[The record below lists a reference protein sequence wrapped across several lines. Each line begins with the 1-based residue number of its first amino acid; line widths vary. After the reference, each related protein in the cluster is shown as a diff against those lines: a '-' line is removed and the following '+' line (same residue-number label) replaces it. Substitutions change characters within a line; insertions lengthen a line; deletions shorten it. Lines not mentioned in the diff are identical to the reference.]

1 MSQVTFSQLLDDVP
15 LYTPVEVSG
24 FLCADVVKRQEQK
37 RAIVSFSNSSI
48 TDKTTQISWKLK
60 PSLYCGSDGC
70 NNYTYFEMMGD
81 TESSLNLSSISIHR
95 ITFRCC
101 NCKQK
106 YYTFYL
112 EITPTVDGNATNS
125 TIFKIQK
132 VGQQPRHGKAIPKKA
147 SKLIGKERN
156 LFFKGSIS
164 ENQGM
169 GIGAFSYYRRVID
182 SQKDKIFDEIIK
194 VLNLN
199 TGNEDL
205 IQELTAAKAETQ
217 FTKAVDKIKTTLPD
231 GLKISGHDPLKLLY
245 QALSEGLHNHTDEEC
260 LENAHD
266 IKLVLFQFSERL
278 DSALKDDAEL
288 TSAINRLARKA
299 SNK

>member
-1 MSQVTFSQLLDDVP
+1 MSQVTFNQLLDDVP
-15 LYTPVEVSG
+15 LYTPVDVSG
-24 FLCADVVKRQEQK
+24 FLCDITVKRQEQNK
-37 RAIVSFSNSSI
+37 GLAALEQRKIVE
-48 TDKTTQISWKLK
+48 KTTQLSGKLQ

-70 NNYTYFEMMGD
+70 NNYTYFEMLSTTQQHLD
-81 TESSLNLSSISIHR
+81 LNCPSINR
-95 ITFRCC
+95 VAFRCC

-106 YYTFYL
+106 SYEFYL
-112 EITPTVDGNATNS
+112 EITPTVNGNANND
-125 TIFKIQK
+125 TIFRIQK

-194 VLNLN
+194 VLNLT
-199 TGNEDL
+199 TGNETL
-205 IQELTAAKAETQ
+205 IQELTDAKAETQ
-217 FTKAVDKIKTTLPD
+217 FTKAVDKIKTALPD
-231 GLKISGHDPLKLLY
+231 GLKISGYDPLKLLY

-288 TSAINRLARKA
+288 TSAINRLARKGR
-299 SNK
+299 

>member
-1 MSQVTFSQLLDDVP
+1 MSQVTFNQLLDDVP

-70 NNYTYFEMMGD
+70 NNYKYFETMND
-81 TESSLNLSSISIHR
+81 TESHLNLSCTSIHR

-101 NCKQK
+101 NCKQEH
-106 YYTFYL
+106 YSFYL
-112 EITPTVDGNATNS
+112 EITPTVDGNANNS

-132 VGQQPRHGKAIPKKA
+132 VGQQPRHGKALPKKA

-182 SQKDKIFDEIIK
+182 SQKTKY
-194 VLNLN
+194 
-199 TGNEDL
+199 
-205 IQELTAAKAETQ
+205 LTKS
-217 FTKAVDKIKTTLPD
+217 LR
-231 GLKISGHDPLKLLY
+231 S
-245 QALSEGLHNHTDEEC
+245 
-260 LENAHD
+260 
-266 IKLVLFQFSERL
+266 
-278 DSALKDDAEL
+278 
-288 TSAINRLARKA
+288 
-299 SNK
+299 